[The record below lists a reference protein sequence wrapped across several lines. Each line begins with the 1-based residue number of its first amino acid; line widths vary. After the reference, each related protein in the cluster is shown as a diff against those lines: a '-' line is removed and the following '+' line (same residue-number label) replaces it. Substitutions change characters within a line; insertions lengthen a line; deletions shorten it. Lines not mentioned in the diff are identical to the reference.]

1 MPTTVAPA
9 RISNGTALRRGRR
22 SAVPLLMR
30 AGATVVGTDRLL
42 LLPRGAANADA
53 WAFADAVAAA
63 GGWAAHVRA
72 NRLVWC
78 SYARKCTDGK
88 LVDDVLGH
96 VVDFLVPPGGS

>member
-1 MPTTVAPA
+1 
-9 RISNGTALRRGRR
+9 
-22 SAVPLLMR
+22 MR

-53 WAFADAVAAA
+53 WAFADAIAAA

-72 NRLVWC
+72 HRRVWC

-88 LVDDVLGH
+88 LVDDVLGL

>member
-1 MPTTVAPA
+1 
-9 RISNGTALRRGRR
+9 
-22 SAVPLLMR
+22 MR

-72 NRLVWC
+72 HRRVWC

>member
-1 MPTTVAPA
+1 M
-9 RISNGTALRRGRR
+9 
-22 SAVPLLMR
+22 
-30 AGATVVGTDRLL
+30 VGTDRLL

-72 NRLVWC
+72 QRRVWC

-88 LVDDVLGH
+88 LVDDVLGL